1 MWEFALP
8 KFEVSNSKTV
18 LGVLSFQDKIRKRL
32 LPAAFT
38 GGLKHSSPQTDDSMS
53 IIQDYHVSGSYDL
66 TVDISI

>member
-1 MWEFALP
+1 
-8 KFEVSNSKTV
+8 V

-32 LPAAFT
+32 LPAAT